1 MELSEEIRQKC
12 REMLLEM
19 RRDLLNEVKAAR
31 RSNSENNYLG
41 DLCDCATSLM
51 EAEYTYMLGDR
62 LRQKLYLVE
71 RALDAIENG
80 DYGICEECEEPIN
93 PKRLLIMPFT
103 VLCVRCQSELERQA
117 KMRGELAA

>member
-1 MELSEEIRQKC
+1 MELPEESRQGC

-31 RSNSENNYLG
+31 QSKFGSDYPG

-51 EAEYTYMLGDR
+51 EAEYAYMLGDR
-62 LRQKLYLVE
+62 LRQKLQLVE

-80 DYGICEECEEPIN
+80 HYGICEECEEPIN

-103 VLCVRCQSELERQA
+103 LLCVRCQSELERRA